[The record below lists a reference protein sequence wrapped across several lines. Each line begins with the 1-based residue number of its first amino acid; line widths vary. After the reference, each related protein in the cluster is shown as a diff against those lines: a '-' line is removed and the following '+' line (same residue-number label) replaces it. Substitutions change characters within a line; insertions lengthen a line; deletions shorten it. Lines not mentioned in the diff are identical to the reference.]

1 MALKNIKAFMID
13 LDGVVFIGD
22 EPVEGAVETVN
33 FLMKKYRCLF
43 ATNTTRTTGKNI
55 AGKLRK
61 LGVHAKDEDV
71 LTALSV
77 AVDYIKS
84 FRKPCYVIGSEETK
98 NEFLRNGLKPD
109 DKNPG
114 FVVVG
119 YDKNLTYDVLNKTFR
134 FVMGGA
140 KLVAMNM
147 DRFAPFEDGLVI
159 SVGAFVKALEYATG
173 KNAVAIGKPDEKFF
187 RAALGI
193 LKSKPEE
200 TAIIGD
206 SIENDI
212 AGAQR
217 IGIKGILVKNKYF
230 KEGNMKEKPYLV
242 LDSIKELKTLA

>member
-1 MALKNIKAFMID
+1 MVLKNITAFLID
-13 LDGVVFIGD
+13 LDGVVYIGD
-22 EPVEGAVETVN
+22 APVEGAAETVN

-43 ATNTTRTTGKNI
+43 ATNTTRTTGKSI
-55 AGKLRK
+55 AAKLRK
-61 LGVHAKDEDV
+61 FGISAKDEDV

-77 AVDYIKS
+77 AIGYIKS
-84 FRKPCYVIGSEETK
+84 SGKSCYVIGSDETK
-98 NEFLRNGLKPD
+98 NEFVRNGLEPD

-119 YDKNLTYDVLNKTFR
+119 YDKNLNYDILNRAFR
-134 FVMGGA
+134 FIMGGA
-140 KLVAMNM
+140 NLVAMNM
-147 DRFAPFEDGLVI
+147 DRFAPFEDGLAI

-173 KNAVAIGKPDEKFF
+173 KNAIRIGKPDEKFF

-206 SIENDI
+206 NIENDI

-217 IGIKGILVKNKYF
+217 IGIKGILVKNKFY
-230 KEGNMKEKPYLV
+230 KEGKTEEKPYLV
-242 LDSIKELKTLA
+242 MDSITKLKALV